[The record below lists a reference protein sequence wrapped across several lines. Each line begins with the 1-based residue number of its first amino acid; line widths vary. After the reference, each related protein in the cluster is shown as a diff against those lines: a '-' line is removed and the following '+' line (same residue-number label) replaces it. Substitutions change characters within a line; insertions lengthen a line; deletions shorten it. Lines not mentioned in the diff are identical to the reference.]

1 MISNNSD
8 DVFVIKMKIEKKY
21 YLRSNGAL
29 PVSFV
34 PATPLDVVGEATV
47 VHKFVSNSLCGIFLN
62 LELDT
67 EAEQLLVCWRGFGY

>member
-1 MISNNSD
+1 
-8 DVFVIKMKIEKKY
+8 MKVEKEY

-47 VHKFVSNSLCGIFLN
+47 VHQFVSSSLCGIFDN
-62 LELDT
+62 LELET
-67 EAEQLLVCWRGFGY
+67 ETGQLLVCWRGFGY